1 MTGQAGEGSRVSPGI
16 GPQPFGEIVQLTV
29 TAQHRSLELAQAWTD
44 SLVGLLR
51 EQVEGN
57 RAVFEALASSLTA
70 MERALASQEETNRAL
85 RQSLEAQREVVQ
97 RASDAQERGARLI
110 QTALESL
117 AAATQ
122 AQLDATRALLS
133 PMAPSGSGQDP
144 FTELVR
150 QWNAAL
156 QWLLE
161 AGGAGSAGAGRARPG
176 GRG

>member
-1 MTGQAGEGSRVSPGI
+1 MTGQTGERAGVSSGA
-16 GPQPFGEIVQLTV
+16 GYQPFGEIVQLTV

-57 RAVFEALASSLTA
+57 RAVLAAFVSSLTA

-85 RQSLEAQREVVQ
+85 RQSLDAQGEVVQ
-97 RASDAQERGARLI
+97 RASDAQERGARLL

-122 AQLDATRALLS
+122 AQLDATRALL
-133 PMAPSGSGQDP
+133 APVTPAGVGQEP
-144 FTELVR
+144 FDELVR
-150 QWNAAL
+150 EWNAAV
-156 QWLLE
+156 QRLLE
-161 AGGAGSAGAGRARPG
+161 AGGGWAGGSRARPG
-176 GRG
+176 GGD